1 MKEEISNLIKQ
12 NLIDLEPYQP
22 GKPIEEVQREYGL
35 KEVSKLASNENLY
48 GVSPSAIK
56 AMRKYLKE
64 MNLYPDDSCYY
75 LRKKIAE
82 KHMVKEDEIIVGNG
96 SVELL
101 YYLGM
106 AFLDENVSVMF
117 NRGSFPMYKI
127 VSKIF
132 NAKIVEIP
140 LNEKN
145 LSCDPVKIADNLNS
159 DTRMIFL
166 ANPNNPTGTSFSHQ
180 DLVYLLKKAKKDTL
194 IVLDEAYTHFVES
207 EDFPDAFELYKE
219 FENLIIIRTFS
230 KAYGLA
236 GLRIG
241 YLIARPKIINAL
253 YKVKIPFNV
262 NRLAQY
268 AALYALD
275 DDTFVKT
282 MRERILREKKFLYK
296 NFDKMNIFYLK
307 SDANFIFV
315 RFEKDADMIYREL
328 LKRGVITRPLPK
340 SLFPNSLR
348 ITVGRRVDNI
358 KLVKSL
364 NEILRS

>member
-1 MKEEISNLIKQ
+1 MKEEISNLIKK
-12 NLIDLEPYQP
+12 NLVDLEPYQP

-35 KEVSKLASNENLY
+35 KEIIKLASNENLY
-48 GVSPSAIK
+48 GVSPYAKK
-56 AMRKYLKE
+56 AMRRYLNE

-82 KHMVKEDEIIVGNG
+82 KHKVKEDEIIVGNG

-106 AFLDENVSVMF
+106 AFLDENVYVMY
-117 NRGSFPMYKI
+117 NSGSFPMYKI

-132 NAKIVEIP
+132 NAKVVEIP
-140 LNEKN
+140 LNERN
-145 LSCDPVKIADNLNS
+145 LSCDPVKIADNLRSN
-159 DTRMIFL
+159 TRLIFL

-180 DLVYLLKKAKKDTL
+180 DVEYLLKKVKGDTL
-194 IVLDEAYTHFVES
+194 VVLDEAYTHFVES
-207 EDFPDAFELYKE
+207 QNFPNAFELYKE
-219 FENLIIIRTFS
+219 YENLIILRTLS

-262 NRLAQY
+262 NRLAQF

-275 DDTFVKT
+275 DEDFLKNL
-282 MRERILREKKFLYK
+282 REKILREKKFLYR
-296 NFDKMNIFYLK
+296 NFDKMNVFYLK

-315 RFEKDADMIYREL
+315 KFEKDSEIVYREL
-328 LKRGVITRPLPK
+328 LKRGIITRPLPK

-358 KLVKSL
+358 KLVRSL
-364 NEILRS
+364 NEILKS